1 MSEFTCLLGEPALS
15 DFRKNKLT
23 RQLAVEYGLEQ
34 ALDIRFTYFVEASQA
49 LSESGIKRL
58 EDLLHGQKV
67 DDLVGQ
73 GDLAT
78 AELILVV
85 PRLGTQSPWST
96 KATEIANRCAIEN
109 VLRIERGT
117 AFWVG
122 GLASLSGEDRQN
134 LQGFLHDRMT
144 QAVLASM

>member
-58 EDLLHGQKV
+58 EDLLH
-67 DDLVGQ
+67 LVGETLRKRERSCLQ
-73 GDLAT
+73 WTKDF
-78 AELILVV
+78 LVL
-85 PRLGTQSPWST
+85 LGFAQSF
-96 KATEIANRCAIEN
+96 A
-109 VLRIERGT
+109 
-117 AFWVG
+117 
-122 GLASLSGEDRQN
+122 
-134 LQGFLHDRMT
+134 
-144 QAVLASM
+144 